1 MASTLPFKTTM
12 NRRRPAA
19 AVVAP
24 VPAVPAAPDLA
35 SIDLLDLDIIPE
47 QWQRM
52 SVADKAAWI
61 AQKLSVDAAQQIIL
75 ISRLDQIHPTPR
87 VVEYKERVLAVPSTH
102 GHPCAHPYMQPIQ
115 PAGQAVPAVPAVTAV
130 SAVGWA
136 MMLLIAGGILY
147 ATVNINK

>member
-19 AVVAP
+19 QAAPAP

-52 SVADKAAWI
+52 SVADKAARI
-61 AQKLSVDAAQQIIL
+61 AEKLSVDATKQIAL
-75 ISRLDQIHPTPR
+75 ISRLDQLHPPPR
-87 VVEYKERVLAVPSTH
+87 VVEYKERILAVPATREYSYA
-102 GHPCAHPYMQPIQ
+102 HPCLQPVY
-115 PAGQAVPAVPAVTAV
+115 PAGQAVPQPMITPVSVAVWGV
-130 SAVGWA
+130 
-136 MMLLIAGGILY
+136 MFLIAGGLLY
-147 ATVNINK
+147 ATVNIK